1 MNAGSKSSQYRCR
14 FAQRFL
20 SAYPSPHQGGPEARR
35 VYKGEVLR
43 SQANASLVDR
53 PFGSRLLCAPK
64 RTDGLRV
71 AFWGFSS
78 LSSSRSFAAS
88 PPSTTCPMR
97 LPRNANDLLQ
107 PTPLSRPSTY
117 RATVIRSRTT
127 SRLSLVSFLL
137 PTHLLRTTLGPDLRK
152 RNSSPE
158 HGVWRTTGR
167 EN

>member
-1 MNAGSKSSQYRCR
+1 MRRPIAPQ
-14 FAQRFL
+14 L
-20 SAYPSPHQGGPEARR
+20 SP
-35 VYKGEVLR
+35 
-43 SQANASLVDR
+43 LVDR

-71 AFWGFSS
+71 AFWGFITLFCGITAIHD
-78 LSSSRSFAAS
+78 LSYEITEKREGFA
-88 PPSTTCPMR
+88 STHTSIAPV
-97 LPRNANDLLQ
+97 
-107 PTPLSRPSTY
+107 TY
-117 RATVIRSRTT
+117 RATAIRSRTT

-158 HGVWRTTGR
+158 HGVSRTTRR